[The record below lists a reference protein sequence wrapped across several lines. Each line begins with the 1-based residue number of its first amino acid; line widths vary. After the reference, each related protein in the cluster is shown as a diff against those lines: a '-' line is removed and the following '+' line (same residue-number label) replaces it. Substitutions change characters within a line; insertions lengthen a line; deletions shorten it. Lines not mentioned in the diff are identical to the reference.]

1 MGMNGAGISG
11 TDTDGA
17 LPLHFVSFYF
27 QLTNFISHVPT
38 NQHPYPANR
47 QYSTPKHSEILKL
60 KIRIILELHTSSE
73 PAPPE
78 FINHFNI
85 SYLI

>member
-1 MGMNGAGISG
+1 MLNEHKV
-11 TDTDGA
+11 A
-17 LPLHFVSFYF
+17 LLNSIV
-27 QLTNFISHVPT
+27 TVDNFTELKQPDIAAE
-38 NQHPYPANR
+38 ANR

-60 KIRIILELHTSSE
+60 KFRIILELHTSSE

>member
-27 QLTNFISHVPT
+27 QLTNFISYVPT
-38 NQHPYPANR
+38 NQHPYAHRQNR
-47 QYSTPKHSEILKL
+47 NDMVARQGTVTHCTGYV
-60 KIRIILELHTSSE
+60 
-73 PAPPE
+73 
-78 FINHFNI
+78 
-85 SYLI
+85 